1 MAFSFLDSIG
11 RVYPNETKTETNPQ
25 AVTSTKIDVS
35 VDADSKPKNQNQVP
49 KSISLYKPP
58 IGDVAQWQCSF
69 FVNQHT
75 PEIRSSVASFRR
87 HQTEERLRKEWNK
100 QRAPIVKFYK
110 QERKSA
116 LRRLRKGM
124 GKPKEN
130 KEEKEMML

>member
-11 RVYPNETKTETNPQ
+11 RVYPNVTKTETDPL
-25 AVTSTKIDVS
+25 AATSRQINES
-35 VDADSKPKNQNQVP
+35 VDADSKPKNQSQGP

-58 IGDVAQWQCSF
+58 IGDVAQRQCSF

-87 HQTEERLRKEWNK
+87 HQTEEKLRKEWSK

-116 LRRLRKGM
+116 LRHLRKGM

-130 KEEKEMML
+130 EKEKEI